1 MRRSSTS
8 SSALK
13 EFTLIADSPVRA
25 ILDQWLDTGLV
36 KCASLLVLHR
46 GRDVLRYHRGLCRF
60 TNEEI
65 EVTDTTLFTI
75 ASPTKTLTASCFMQ
89 LVEHGALSLHDPV
102 AASLPKFGQ
111 NGKDRV
117 TFFHLLTHTSGLSE
131 QVEGKDE
138 LRLREAPLGEFND
151 RICRAKPSFE
161 PGTDYQY
168 SNCGFSI
175 LARVVEEIEGRRF
188 GDLLADRVLQP
199 LGMRDSVL
207 GADETWD
214 ERIAEIELPAGG
226 ESTRAFLNKRY
237 WRGMGAPW
245 GAMISNTRDLARFG
259 EAVRN
264 GGGLDGARIL
274 SPATVES
281 MTRDRLASLPELAD
295 RHDRPRQGLGWIPQS
310 GALYGDL
317 VSSSTYGHHG
327 ATGSLLWIDPV
338 NEVTFVFL
346 GNKEGSVP
354 PHCFARLSNAV
365 IGALP
370 PRRPPTLAP

>member
-1 MRRSSTS
+1 MIT
-8 SSALK
+8 
-13 EFTLIADSPVRA
+13 DSPVHA
-25 ILDQWLDTGLV
+25 ILDQWLDSGLV

-46 GRDVLRYHRGLCRF
+46 GREVLRYHRGLCRF
-60 TNEEI
+60 TDEEV
-65 EVTDTTLFTI
+65 EVGGGTLFTI

-89 LVEHGALSLHDPV
+89 FVEQGVLSLQEPV
-102 AASLPKFGQ
+102 AAYLPEFGQ

-138 LRLREAPLGEFND
+138 LRMREAPLREFND
-151 RICRAKPSFE
+151 RICLAKPGFE

-188 GDLLADRVLQP
+188 GDVLADRVLQP

-207 GADETWD
+207 GADESWD

-226 ESTRAFLNKRY
+226 EDTRAFLNKRY

-245 GAMISNTRDLARFG
+245 GAMISNTRDLARFS

-264 GGGLDGARIL
+264 GGTLDGARIL

-281 MTRDRLASLPELAD
+281 MTRDRLASLPAFAD
-295 RHDRPRQGLGWIPQS
+295 RHDRPRQGLGWILRS
-310 GALYGDL
+310 AALYGDL
-317 VSSSTYGHHG
+317 VSSGTCGHHG

-346 GNKEGSVP
+346 SNKEGSVP
-354 PHCFARLSNAV
+354 PHCFVRLSNAAMAV
-365 IGALP
+365 L
-370 PRRPPTLAP
+370 